1 MNLYQ
6 LKLFYLNQKRIMRTF
21 LPFLLLAS
29 LSSCTNS
36 IYHVATVKSE
46 QVKLIE
52 KDFAVENEHL
62 RAVYNLW
69 EKGGRM
75 RFMLFNKTDQPVYI
89 DWSKSFFV
97 RNGNKTFYSQLATLP
112 GKVPTDTVR
121 YSYQNMLAEPYRTSA
136 RTNRITEIPPQA
148 YVAIADFPIQESII
162 HAKTKEKVFAYTMEN
177 SPLRVGQV
185 LTYSFD
191 KAMTDTHQIEH
202 SFWVDKVEV
211 VRIGQL
217 TKAYGSLQKGKPDA
231 MYAIEKRSA
240 PAQSIVLGV
249 VIVAGTIGASFLLLQ
264 SMFSNFT
271 L

>member
-1 MNLYQ
+1 M
-6 LKLFYLNQKRIMRTF
+6 KK
-21 LPFLLLAS
+21 LLL
-29 LSSCTNS
+29 LLPLGLLVSCTNS

-46 QVKLIE
+46 QVRLIE
-52 KDFAVENEHL
+52 KDFTVENEHL

-97 RNGNKTFYSQLATLP
+97 RNDNKTSYSQLFTLP
-112 GKVPTDTVR
+112 GKASADTVR
-121 YSYQNMLAEPYRTSA
+121 YSYQNMPAEPYRTTA
-136 RTNRITEIPPQA
+136 RANRLTEIPPKT
-148 YVAIADFPIQESII
+148 YVAIADFPIQEAIV
-162 HAKTKEKVFAYTMEN
+162 HAKTKEKVFSYTIEN
-177 SPLRVGQV
+177 SPLRVGQA

-191 KAMTDTHQIEH
+191 KTMTDTHQIEH

-211 VRIGQL
+211 LRIGQL
-217 TKAYGSLQKGKPDA
+217 TKAYGSLQKGKPNA

-240 PAQSIVLGV
+240 PGQTIILSV
-249 VIVAGTIGASFLLLQ
+249 VIVAGTVGASLLLLQ